1 MTIYVGNLS
10 YQASEQDLS
19 DLFSSYGEVSSVKIV
34 KDMETGRS
42 RGFAFIDMED
52 EGGAERAI
60 EELHETEFL
69 QRTLIV
75 NKARPKSNDRGGFN
89 RGGGGRY

>member
-19 DLFSSYGEVSSVKIV
+19 NLFSPYGEVSSVKIV

-42 RGFAFIDMED
+42 RGFAFVEMED
-52 EGGAERAI
+52 ESSVERAI

-69 QRTLIV
+69 DRTLIV
-75 NKARPKSNDRGGFN
+75 NKARPKSNNGGGGFN
-89 RGGGGRY
+89 RGGGRY